1 MLAVC
6 SSISLKIESSNYL
19 LVAIQQA
26 MLAVCMG
33 VKWYLFYSEILQQMV
48 EEKWG
53 NNLKI
58 EIRGKSNENIQQ
70 YPKG

>member
-6 SSISLKIESSNYL
+6 SSISLKIEFSNYL